1 MEKNNEAEKE
11 EIAKGIIKIILLG
24 ESGVGKSALISAYN
38 GDPFSEN
45 SLSNSQSSFIFKK
58 LTINNNNYGIQV
70 WDTAGQEKYRSVNK
84 IFIKDS
90 NIVIFVYDITN
101 RKSFLELKFWTNYI
115 KELLGKNITIG
126 IAANKIDLFDTEKEN
141 VSKEE
146 GQKLAEEQKAIFK
159 QTSAKKD
166 REGFENFIN
175 ELIKK
180 FLLNNPY
187 FKTDTINL
195 GAKHLNKK
203 KERNCC

>member
-187 FKTDTINL
+187 FKTDTISL
-195 GAKHLNKK
+195 GEKHLNKK

>member
-159 QTSAKKD
+159 QTPAKKD
-166 REGFENFIN
+166 REGFENFII

>member
-11 EIAKGIIKIILLG
+11 EIARGIIKIILLG

-90 NIVIFVYDITN
+90 NIVIFVY
-101 RKSFLELKFWTNYI
+101 
-115 KELLGKNITIG
+115 
-126 IAANKIDLFDTEKEN
+126 
-141 VSKEE
+141 
-146 GQKLAEEQKAIFK
+146 
-159 QTSAKKD
+159 
-166 REGFENFIN
+166 
-175 ELIKK
+175 
-180 FLLNNPY
+180 
-187 FKTDTINL
+187 
-195 GAKHLNKK
+195 
-203 KERNCC
+203 

>member
-11 EIAKGIIKIILLG
+11 EIAKAIIKIILLG

-166 REGFENFIN
+166 REGFENFII

>member
-166 REGFENFIN
+166 REGFENFII

-180 FLLNNPY
+180 FLLNNTY

-195 GAKHLNKK
+195 GAKLFNKK

>member
-58 LTINNNNYGIQV
+58 LNINNNNYGIQV

>member
-45 SLSNSQSSFIFKK
+45 SISNSQSSFIFKK

-166 REGFENFIN
+166 REGFENFII

>member
-1 MEKNNEAEKE
+1 M
-11 EIAKGIIKIILLG
+11 
-24 ESGVGKSALISAYN
+24 
-38 GDPFSEN
+38 
-45 SLSNSQSSFIFKK
+45 
-58 LTINNNNYGIQV
+58 
-70 WDTAGQEKYRSVNK
+70 
-84 IFIKDS
+84 
-90 NIVIFVYDITN
+90 
-101 RKSFLELKFWTNYI
+101 ELKFWTNYI

-166 REGFENFIN
+166 REGFENFII